1 MILTI
6 ETSDPKAIE
15 TLTEMAKALNVIFS
29 VQEDV
34 YTVSEE
40 EVQRRMN
47 ILLRFKG
54 ILKPYFTGYQPEK
67 HEWYQQ

>member
-15 TLTEMAKALNVIFS
+15 TLTELAKELNVTFS
-29 VQEDV
+29 IQEDV
-34 YTVSEE
+34 HTVSAE

-47 ILLRFKG
+47 TLLLFKG
-54 ILKPYFTGYQPEK
+54 ILKPYFSGYQPEK